1 MDECLSLTHLL
12 PHRPEREIAST
23 ISSLCPVARL
33 PVSIVKVTG
42 VCVCVCVCKTEKE
55 RGVPPPCSLLGT
67 QDHDKR
73 LRHKHTWSEM
83 VWKEADDWIMAK
95 DMFCSQVAIWNEES
109 GFHLHNTEELLTAAV
124 KYLFMLLL
132 LLLLF
137 QPLWEAD
144 RSTKT
149 LEQFLGFQNWSHLLW
164 HNE

>member
-1 MDECLSLTHLL
+1 MSFTDTLTPTPTREGNSLYYFLSVS
-12 PHRPEREIAST
+12 ST
-23 ISSLCPVARL
+23 VAWL

-132 LLLLF
+132 LF

>member
-1 MDECLSLTHLL
+1 
-12 PHRPEREIAST
+12 
-23 ISSLCPVARL
+23 
-33 PVSIVKVTG
+33 
-42 VCVCVCVCKTEKE
+42 
-55 RGVPPPCSLLGT
+55 
-67 QDHDKR
+67 
-73 LRHKHTWSEM
+73 M

-109 GFHLHNTEELLTAAV
+109 GFHLHNIEELLTAAV
-124 KYLFMLLL
+124 KYLFM